1 MTQES
6 TVLLHREDIAA
17 LLTMEECIA
26 AVEHAF
32 RMHGEK
38 KAAAPGMLG
47 MHGKD
52 GAFHVKAGFLN
63 LSRAYFAA
71 KVNANYPGNG
81 QRFGLPTI
89 QGVIALFDAENGR
102 ALALM
107 DSTEVTARRTAA
119 ASAVAAKYL
128 ARPESATLTLCGCG
142 VQAPAQ
148 VRALAAV
155 LPLRRCL
162 VYDVV
167 GERASKLA
175 QQIANELDIEA
186 QAISDL
192 GRGIGE
198 SDVCVTCTTS
208 HDAFLRREYV
218 RQGAFVAAVGA
229 DHPEKQELDP
239 ALMASAK
246 VVTDITDQ
254 CATIGDLHHAITAG
268 AMRTKDVYAEL
279 GEVVAG
285 QKSPRQSPDEVIIF
299 DSTGM
304 ALQDVAAAACV
315 YEKAIATKRGMRVD
329 LAA

>member
-175 QQIANELDIEA
+175 QQIAHELDIEA

-192 GRGIGE
+192 GRGVGE

-208 HDAFLRREYV
+208 HDAFLRKE
-218 RQGAFVAAVGA
+218 F
-229 DHPEKQELDP
+229 DP
-239 ALMASAK
+239 ALMASSK
-246 VVTDITDQ
+246 VVTDITEQ
-254 CATIGDLHHAITAG
+254 CATIGDLHHAIEAG
-268 AMRTKDVYAEL
+268 AMGLNDVYAEL